1 MKNIILFCLCKI
13 IISYLAFFHV
23 YYWYVITWFFSCN
36 LEKISTWNFFQRL
49 QIVLALRAR
58 AILLVFEKFYSCL
71 FIPNCARNH
80 VITYTNKILP
90 TDRFHLVTD
99 TNQNLEFMKLNPFAG
114 KQSKDIDSWKK
125 KILFCLN
132 TIEEVPIHFLRD
144 IQLRFNME
152 AENEWNWSQLQILP
166 SVKEIHNF

>member
-1 MKNIILFCLCKI
+1 M
-13 IISYLAFFHV
+13 
-23 YYWYVITWFFSCN
+23 T
-36 LEKISTWNFFQRL
+36 
-49 QIVLALRAR
+49 
-58 AILLVFEKFYSCL
+58 
-71 FIPNCARNH
+71 
-80 VITYTNKILP
+80 TYTNKILP

-114 KQSKDIDSWKK
+114 KQSKGIDSWKK

-166 SVKEIHNF
+166 SIKEIHNF